1 MKFFIITCVALLIF
15 SAAATALAQR
25 RDYMTDP
32 EIELVR
38 DNQDIDKRIQVL
50 TKMIDRR
57 FTALG
62 VEVGGWKQS
71 GKDEKTWGTAP
82 TGTPSNLLADIR
94 QLLQKAVDDVDDVAE
109 HNENTLTQ
117 NKTEG
122 LLFPAGVR
130 SLASAAAR
138 YQPALKTLLDKTKD
152 ERDKGVILTSMELC
166 QEIIDS
172 VTKLPAETKQEEKKR
187 TKEEEK
193 KKNKK
198 KSNT

>member
-1 MKFFIITCVALLIF
+1 MKFFIILCVALFLF
-15 SAAATALAQR
+15 FCASTASAQR

-38 DNQDIDKRIQVL
+38 DSQDIDQRVLVL

-62 VEVGGWKQS
+62 VDVGGWKQS
-71 GKDEKTWGTAP
+71 GKDEKIWGAAP
-82 TGTPSNLLADIR
+82 AGTPSNLLADIR

-130 SLASAAAR
+130 SLATAATR
-138 YQPALKTLLDKTKD
+138 YQQALKSILEKTKD

-172 VTKLPAETKQEEKKR
+172 VTKLPAETKEEEKKR
-187 TKEEEK
+187 TKDEE
-193 KKNKK
+193 KNKK
-198 KSNT
+198 KAKTSS

>member
-1 MKFFIITCVALLIF
+1 
-15 SAAATALAQR
+15 
-25 RDYMTDP
+25 MTDA

-38 DNQDIDKRIQVL
+38 DNQDIDKRVQVL

-62 VEVGGWKQS
+62 VDVSGWKQS
-71 GKDEKTWGTAP
+71 GKDDKMWGEAP
-82 TGTPSNLLADIR
+82 AGTPSNLMADIR
-94 QLLQKAVDDVDDVAE
+94 QILQKAVDDVDDVAE

-152 ERDKGVILTSMELC
+152 ERDKGTILTSMELC
-166 QEIIDS
+166 QEIMDS
-172 VTKLPAETKQEEKKR
+172 VTKLPAETKEDGKKR
-187 TKEEEK
+187 TKEDE
-193 KKNKK
+193 KNKK
-198 KSNT
+198 KGKT

>member
-1 MKFFIITCVALLIF
+1 MKFFIIPFVALLIF
-15 SAAATALAQR
+15 VGVSTASAQR
-25 RDYMTDP
+25 RDYMTEP

-50 TKMIDRR
+50 TRMIDRR

-62 VEVGGWKQS
+62 VDVGGWKQS
-71 GKDEKTWGTAP
+71 GKDEKTWGEAP
-82 TGTPSNLLADIR
+82 TGTPSNLLGDIR

-122 LLFPAGVR
+122 VLFPAGVR

-138 YQPALKTLLDKTKD
+138 YQPALKSLLDKTKD

-166 QEIIDS
+166 QEIVDS
-172 VTKLPAETKQEEKKR
+172 VTKLPAETKPEEKKR
-187 TKEEEK
+187 LKEDE
-193 KKNKK
+193 KNKK
-198 KSNT
+198 KSKT